1 MNKKTIE
8 NNLYNSRFSKKNK
21 FESNLINFLIIN
33 IINKK
38 IKIKMDNNLFGLT
51 QEERNAQ
58 QLYNYIGVANNIK
71 HMSLNVYFFLKN
83 YAFNKAINMKLPQ
96 SENKKINDLM
106 NLFYNEL
113 RSTGWD
119 SRRMSLNEY
128 NSFLEYF
135 YSTMDFNTIDLNNLF
150 LCKDLLEVIPLDD
163 LGKQR
168 MEYFNKKIEKFKTE
182 DNDKYENKNNNNQ
195 SQKDN
200 KNQQKN
206 ENSNNNKNINININ
220 QNNNTKNININPN
233 DNNDNYQNLKNID
246 ILDMNKVFGFQINNN
261 QNKNNEIVNN
271 EQHFI
276 NINEN
281 KFDNEIKNQSNEKK
295 EVNIENKLDIEM
307 KNVNQFPKLVK
318 TELINNPN
326 IKNQDSKEYE
336 NVKSEI
342 INNLKLSSTEMDYH
356 NIAMAKDHFE
366 AIVYYLR
373 ELLGK
378 NK

>member
-1 MNKKTIE
+1 
-8 NNLYNSRFSKKNK
+8 
-21 FESNLINFLIIN
+21 
-33 IINKK
+33 
-38 IKIKMDNNLFGLT
+38 MDNNLFGLT
-51 QEERNAQ
+51 QEQRNAQ

-71 HMSLNVYFFLKN
+71 NMSLNVYFFLKN

-106 NLFYNEL
+106 NHFYNEL
-113 RSTGWD
+113 RNSGWD
-119 SRRMSLNEY
+119 SRKMSLNEY

-150 LCKDLLEVIPLDD
+150 LCRDLLEVIPLDD

-182 DNDKYENKNNNNQ
+182 NNDNHENQNNNNT

-200 KNQQKN
+200 KNK
-206 ENSNNNKNINININ
+206 N
-220 QNNNTKNININPN
+220 QNNNNNIVNINQN

-246 ILDMNKVFGFQINNN
+246 ILDMNKVFGFHIDK
-261 QNKNNEIVNN
+261 NKNKDNETSNN
-271 EQHFI
+271 EQNNI

-281 KFDNEIKNQSNEKK
+281 KIDNNIKSQSNEKK
-295 EVNIENKLDIEM
+295 DVNIENKLDSEK
-307 KNVNQFPKLVK
+307 KNINQFPRLIK

-326 IKNQDSKEYE
+326 IKNHDSKDYE

>member
-1 MNKKTIE
+1 
-8 NNLYNSRFSKKNK
+8 
-21 FESNLINFLIIN
+21 
-33 IINKK
+33 
-38 IKIKMDNNLFGLT
+38 MDNNLFGLT
-51 QEERNAQ
+51 QEQRNAQ

-71 HMSLNVYFFLKN
+71 NMSLNVYFFLKN

-106 NLFYNEL
+106 NHFYNEL
-113 RSTGWD
+113 RNSGWD
-119 SRRMSLNEY
+119 SRKMSLNEY

-150 LCKDLLEVIPLDD
+150 LCRDLLEVIPLDD

-182 DNDKYENKNNNNQ
+182 NNDNHENQN
-195 SQKDN
+195 
-200 KNQQKN
+200 
-206 ENSNNNKNINININ
+206 NNNKNVNIN
-220 QNNNTKNININPN
+220 QNDK
-233 DNNDNYQNLKNID
+233 NDNYQNLKNID
-246 ILDMNKVFGFQINNN
+246 ILDMNKVFGFHIDK
-261 QNKNNEIVNN
+261 NKNKDNKTSNN
-271 EQHFI
+271 EQNNI

-281 KFDNEIKNQSNEKK
+281 KIDNNIKSQSNEKK
-295 EVNIENKLDIEM
+295 DVNIENKLDSEK
-307 KNVNQFPKLVK
+307 KNINQFPRLIK

-326 IKNQDSKEYE
+326 IKNHDSKDYE

>member
-1 MNKKTIE
+1 
-8 NNLYNSRFSKKNK
+8 
-21 FESNLINFLIIN
+21 
-33 IINKK
+33 
-38 IKIKMDNNLFGLT
+38 MDNNLFGLT
-51 QEERNAQ
+51 QEQRNAQ

-71 HMSLNVYFFLKN
+71 NMSLNVYFFLKN

-106 NLFYNEL
+106 NHFYNEL
-113 RSTGWD
+113 RNSGWD
-119 SRRMSLNEY
+119 SRKMSLNEY

-150 LCKDLLEVIPLDD
+150 LCRDLLEVIPLDD

-182 DNDKYENKNNNNQ
+182 NNDNHENQNNNNT

-200 KNQQKN
+200 KNK
-206 ENSNNNKNINININ
+206 N
-220 QNNNTKNININPN
+220 QNNNNNIVNINQN

-246 ILDMNKVFGFQINNN
+246 ILDMNKEFGFHIDK
-261 QNKNNEIVNN
+261 NKNKDNKTSNN
-271 EQHFI
+271 EQNNI

-281 KFDNEIKNQSNEKK
+281 KIDNNIKSQSNEKK
-295 EVNIENKLDIEM
+295 DVNIENKLDSEK
-307 KNVNQFPKLVK
+307 KNINQFPRLIK

-326 IKNQDSKEYE
+326 IKNHDSKDYE

>member
-1 MNKKTIE
+1 
-8 NNLYNSRFSKKNK
+8 
-21 FESNLINFLIIN
+21 
-33 IINKK
+33 
-38 IKIKMDNNLFGLT
+38 MDNNLFGLT
-51 QEERNAQ
+51 QEQRNAQ

-71 HMSLNVYFFLKN
+71 NMSLNVYFFLKN

-106 NLFYNEL
+106 NHFYNEL
-113 RSTGWD
+113 RNSGWD
-119 SRRMSLNEY
+119 SRKMSLNEY

-150 LCKDLLEVIPLDD
+150 LCRDLLEVIPLDD

-182 DNDKYENKNNNNQ
+182 NNDNHENQNNNNT

-200 KNQQKN
+200 KNKN
-206 ENSNNNKNINININ
+206 QNNNNKNVNIN
-220 QNNNTKNININPN
+220 QN

-246 ILDMNKVFGFQINNN
+246 ILDMNKVFGFHIDK
-261 QNKNNEIVNN
+261 NKNKDNETSNN
-271 EQHFI
+271 EQNNI

-281 KFDNEIKNQSNEKK
+281 KIDNNIKSQSNEKK
-295 EVNIENKLDIEM
+295 DVNIENKLDSEK
-307 KNVNQFPKLVK
+307 KNINQFPRLIK

-326 IKNQDSKEYE
+326 IKNHDSKDYE

>member
-1 MNKKTIE
+1 
-8 NNLYNSRFSKKNK
+8 
-21 FESNLINFLIIN
+21 
-33 IINKK
+33 
-38 IKIKMDNNLFGLT
+38 MDNNNTLFGLT
-51 QEERNAQ
+51 QEQRNAQ
-58 QLYNYIGVANNIK
+58 KLYNYIGIANNIK
-71 HMSLNVYFFLKN
+71 NMSLNVYFFLKN

-106 NLFYNEL
+106 NHFYNEL
-113 RSTGWD
+113 RNSGWD
-119 SRRMSLNEY
+119 SRKMSLNEY

-150 LCKDLLEVIPLDD
+150 LCRDLLEVIPLDD

-182 DNDKYENKNNNNQ
+182 NNDNHENQNNNNT

-200 KNQQKN
+200 KNK
-206 ENSNNNKNINININ
+206 N
-220 QNNNTKNININPN
+220 QNNNNNIVNINQN

-246 ILDMNKVFGFQINNN
+246 ILDMNKVFGFHIDK
-261 QNKNNEIVNN
+261 NKNKDNKTSNN
-271 EQHFI
+271 EQNNI

-281 KFDNEIKNQSNEKK
+281 KIDNNIKSQSNEKK
-295 EVNIENKLDIEM
+295 DVNIENKLDSEK
-307 KNVNQFPKLVK
+307 KNINQFPRLIK

-326 IKNQDSKEYE
+326 IKNHDSKDYE

-342 INNLKLSSTEMDYH
+342 INNLKLSSNEMDYH
-356 NIAMAKDHFE
+356 NIAIAKDHFE
-366 AIVYYLR
+366 AIIYYLR

>member
-1 MNKKTIE
+1 
-8 NNLYNSRFSKKNK
+8 
-21 FESNLINFLIIN
+21 
-33 IINKK
+33 
-38 IKIKMDNNLFGLT
+38 
-51 QEERNAQ
+51 
-58 QLYNYIGVANNIK
+58 
-71 HMSLNVYFFLKN
+71 
-83 YAFNKAINMKLPQ
+83 
-96 SENKKINDLM
+96 
-106 NLFYNEL
+106 
-113 RSTGWD
+113 
-119 SRRMSLNEY
+119 
-128 NSFLEYF
+128 
-135 YSTMDFNTIDLNNLF
+135 MDFNTIDLNNLF

-182 DNDKYENKNNNNQ
+182 NNDNHENQNNNNT

-200 KNQQKN
+200 KNK
-206 ENSNNNKNINININ
+206 N
-220 QNNNTKNININPN
+220 QNNNNNIVNINQN

-246 ILDMNKVFGFQINNN
+246 ILDMNKVFGFHIDK
-261 QNKNNEIVNN
+261 NKNKDNETSNN
-271 EQHFI
+271 EQNNI

-281 KFDNEIKNQSNEKK
+281 KIDNNIKSQSNEKK
-295 EVNIENKLDIEM
+295 DVNIENKLDSEK
-307 KNVNQFPKLVK
+307 KNINQFPRLIK

-326 IKNQDSKEYE
+326 IKNHDSKDYE

>member
-1 MNKKTIE
+1 
-8 NNLYNSRFSKKNK
+8 
-21 FESNLINFLIIN
+21 
-33 IINKK
+33 
-38 IKIKMDNNLFGLT
+38 MDNNLFGLT
-51 QEERNAQ
+51 QEQRNAQ

-71 HMSLNVYFFLKN
+71 NMSLNVYFFLKN

-106 NLFYNEL
+106 NHFYNEL
-113 RSTGWD
+113 RNSGWD
-119 SRRMSLNEY
+119 SRKMSLNEY

-150 LCKDLLEVIPLDD
+150 LCRDLLEVIPLDD

-168 MEYFNKKIEKFKTE
+168 MEYFNKKIEKFKKE
-182 DNDKYENKNNNNQ
+182 NNDKNDNKYNNNENKNDNLNN
-195 SQKDN
+195 K
-200 KNQQKN
+200 KN
-206 ENSNNNKNINININ
+206 ENSNNNKNQNLNQINKNENNYIREQNIN
-220 QNNNTKNININPN
+220 QN

-246 ILDMNKVFGFQINNN
+246 ILDMNKVFGFHIDK
-261 QNKNNEIVNN
+261 NKNKDNETSNN
-271 EQHFI
+271 EQNNI

-281 KFDNEIKNQSNEKK
+281 KIDNNIKSQSNEKK
-295 EVNIENKLDIEM
+295 DVNIENKLDSEK
-307 KNVNQFPKLVK
+307 KNINQFPRLIK

-326 IKNQDSKEYE
+326 IKNHDSKDYE